1 MTTEVMTE
9 AEIYCFALL
18 AYLKRAENDHP
29 RPFPLER
36 HSSDT
41 LDPTQSHQNQ
51 LVDEVLACFLTDPII
66 SPDQLQGT
74 QQFWTSVFTPTD
86 GQTTVSP
93 DIRLAINYE
102 ISDDNAIVARSAYLF
117 Y

>member
-18 AYLKRAENDHP
+18 AYLKQAKNAHP

-41 LDPTQSHQNQ
+41 LDPTQTHQNE
-51 LVDEVLACFLTDPII
+51 LVDEVLACFLPDPII
-66 SPDQLQGT
+66 SPHDT
-74 QQFWTSVFTPTD
+74 QQVWTSVFAPTD

-102 ISDDNAIVARSAYLF
+102 IGDGNAIVARSAYLF